1 MMIDPDIEACHELR
15 CTLLW
20 KILNTDLFFLAC
32 RGWWQAEGNRTSLKA
47 LSVQVSMVTMVTMA
61 TMATI
66 IVVSFK
72 KLLNWV

>member
-1 MMIDPDIEACHELR
+1 MEEFEHRPIV
-15 CTLLW
+15 
-20 KILNTDLFFLAC
+20 FLAC
-32 RGWWQAEGNRTSLKA
+32 RGWWQAEGNRTSRKA

-61 TMATI
+61 TI

>member
-1 MMIDPDIEACHELR
+1 MEDFEHRPIV
-15 CTLLW
+15 
-20 KILNTDLFFLAC
+20 FLAC

-61 TMATI
+61 TI